1 MKDSL
6 HRISFPSPLGNI
18 LLAAGD
24 RGICMLEICE
34 GADFSLESD
43 TEKITKSLDP
53 QASALIERQTSWLCA
68 ARDALMGY
76 FEGETPLP
84 FSIPIDVSYGSP
96 FRQAVWEALRTIPYG
111 ETRTYGEVAKMIGN
125 PKAAR
130 AVGQACGEN
139 PLPIFVP
146 CHRVIGHNGKLVGF
160 TGGIH
165 IKRALLD
172 LERRR
177 PPV

>member
-1 MKDSL
+1 M
-6 HRISFPSPLGNI
+6 I

-24 RGICMLEICE
+24 RGICMLEIGME
-34 GADFSLESD
+34 ADFSVESD
-43 TEKITKSLDP
+43 TGKITKSLDP
-53 QASALIERQTSWLCA
+53 QASALIEMQTSWLCT
-68 ARDALMGY
+68 ARDALMEY
-76 FEGETPLP
+76 FEAGTPLP
-84 FSIPIDVSYGSP
+84 LSIPIDLSHGAP

-111 ETRTYGEVAKMIGN
+111 ETRTYGEVAKMVGN
-125 PKAAR
+125 PRAAR

-165 IKRALLD
+165 IKKALLD